1 MKVKKTD
8 GTWVTLYTKPIGDT
22 LPVGSISAYGGE
34 NIPTNWLKC
43 NGEAISRTDYPDLFK
58 AIGTTYGRG
67 DGSTTFNL
75 PDLSERVVVGNAGDG
90 EFSLGNTGGEKE
102 HVLVKEELPNYALKG
117 LKWQDSNAIIFDR
130 LYEGNGYNLQY
141 GYSAGNTGQIDG
153 FTMRSGGSD
162 QPHNNMQPYIALNF
176 IIKAKQSIG
185 LVGNVVSDIN
195 AQGDNDVASTKVI
208 KKYVDD
214 HAGSANIIKTGIT
227 DPNTETVGDFVGQI
241 YCNTRKDTAYQ
252 LVSITK
258 IDGET
263 YYNWTKLV
271 RGNDKVTSLSSNST
285 DEQYPSAKAVKDYV
299 DKKQT
304 YSTKE
309 TVIGTWIDGKPIYR
323 KVVNFG
329 RLPNNTYKYVAHN
342 ISNIDVI
349 TNIYGIS
356 HEYNLSAYY
365 PLPLQYRGIDSDY
378 NSEISVDK
386 TNIRMST
393 SKDRSLYEAIITI
406 EYTKTTDV

>member
-1 MKVKKTD
+1 MKVKKSD
-8 GTWVTLYTKPIGDT
+8 GTWATLYTKPIGDT

-90 EFSLGNTGGEKE
+90 EFSLGNTGGEKTHTLKINE
-102 HVLVKEELPNYALKG
+102 MPRHNHAVNYWVNHNLPGGIDHFLAY
-117 LKWQDSNAIIFDR
+117 
-130 LYEGNGYNLQY
+130 
-141 GYSAGNTGQIDG
+141 GNTSSAKPNRTQVDSWIEKE
-153 FTMRSGGSD
+153 GGD

-176 IIKAKQSIG
+176 IIKAKQSVG

-323 KVVNFG
+323 KVYEINS
-329 RLPNNTYKYVAHN
+329 LPNKERMYVDCN
-342 ISNIDVI
+342 IPNVQHVI
-349 TNIYGIS
+349 TMRGVMES
-356 HEYNLSAYY
+356 STEWDSMPSAYTNGT
-365 PLPLQYRGIDSDY
+365 LIDSLVIERTG
-378 NSEISVDK
+378 N
-386 TNIRMST
+386 TLTRIRILNNF
-393 SKDRSLYEAIITI
+393 DRSKFSAFVIL
-406 EYTKTTDV
+406 EYTKTID

>member
-1 MKVKKTD
+1 MKVKKSD

-75 PDLSERVVVGNAGDG
+75 PDLSGRVVVGNAGDG

-102 HVLVKEELPNYALKG
+102 HALTINEMPKHTHTPTVSIHG
-117 LKWQDSNAIIFDR
+117 NSDGYTIGSQWT
-130 LYEGNGYNLQY
+130 EGVWTKSHSGINLALNEV
-141 GYSAGNTGQIDG
+141 GGN
-153 FTMRSGGSD
+153 

-176 IIKAKQSIG
+176 IIKAKQSVG

-227 DPNTETVGDFVGQI
+227 DPNTETVGNFVGQI

-323 KVVNFG
+323 KVYEISS
-329 RLPNNTYKYVAHN
+329 LPNKGRMYVACN
-342 ISNIDVI
+342 IPNVQHVI
-349 TNIYGIS
+349 TMRGVMES
-356 HEYNLSAYY
+356 STEWDSMPSAYTNGT
-365 PLPLQYRGIDSDY
+365 LIDSLVIERSG
-378 NSEISVDK
+378 NTL
-386 TNIRMST
+386 TNIRILNNF
-393 SKDRSLYEAIITI
+393 DRSGFSAFVLL
-406 EYTKTTDV
+406 EYTKTTD